1 MSTTQ
6 AEQGTELEHKRNDG
20 WSIDDRC
27 LNCNIARQLAP
38 GMIAYKEGGE
48 YDGLSTVIRQPE
60 TEADVQKMYLAAHA
74 CPTRS
79 IHPPADRWDADSD
92 PYPKALDEEGVVL
105 LCGHASPQTYG
116 ATSYLVRR
124 PDGTAMMIDT
134 PR

>member
-1 MSTTQ
+1 
-6 AEQGTELEHKRNDG
+6 
-20 WSIDDRC
+20 
-27 LNCNIARQLAP
+27 
-38 GMIAYKEGGE
+38 MIAYKEGGE

-105 LCGHASPQTYG
+105 LCGHASKSGPSWGPWRWVSSSCAGTPP
-116 ATSYLVRR
+116 RR
-124 PDGTAMMIDT
+124 PTVPPRTSCADPTA